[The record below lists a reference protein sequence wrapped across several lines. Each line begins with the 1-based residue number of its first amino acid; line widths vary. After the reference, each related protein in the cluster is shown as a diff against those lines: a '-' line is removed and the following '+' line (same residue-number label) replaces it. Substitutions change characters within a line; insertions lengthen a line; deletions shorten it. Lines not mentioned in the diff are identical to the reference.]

1 MKRFSLLAIM
11 VSAIVLVTASQN
23 SFANPPAGASLSGKV
38 VETMDSGGYTYVQ
51 LEKGSKKTWVAVPQM
66 KVKKG
71 QHISFQPGV
80 EMVNFESRTLKRKFE
95 KIFFS
100 TGPLN

>member
-1 MKRFSLLAIM
+1 MKRFFLMAIM
-11 VSAIVLVTASQN
+11 ISAIVLVMAGQN

-38 VETMDSGGYTYVQ
+38 VDTMNSGGYTYVQ
-51 LEKGSKKTWVAVPQM
+51 LEKGGKKTWVAVPQM

-71 QHISFQPGV
+71 QQLSLQPGV
-80 EMVNFESRTLKRKFE
+80 EMVNFESKTLKRKFE

-100 TGPLN
+100 AGPLN